1 MHDKTV
7 FPQWLQQF
15 VIVLQDDG
23 NLIKNVTSVVAKFT
37 TLMYY
42 FIYTYMCMYTYNGA
56 YYYLLPPL
64 SLLHPFSLLPPC
76 PSPPSS
82 SLYPLPPS
90 PPSLSSLLFPPSPPS
105 LSSLP
110 LLPPLSSPPPQ
121 GPQTQ
126 ALAMTSPAPSYHTV
140 CWLHQ
145 RATLQLCTKRMR
157 WEWGGGEWEGLV
169 GGLH

>member
-1 MHDKTV
+1 MHHKTV

-23 NLIKNVTSVVAKFT
+23 NLIRNVTSVVAKLT
-37 TLMYY
+37 TLMYMYY
-42 FIYTYMCMYTYNGA
+42 FIYTYMCMYTYTMMHTNISS
-56 YYYLLPPL
+56 LPSPSFLPPL
-64 SLLHPFSLLPPC
+64 SSLPLL
-76 PSPPSS
+76 
-82 SLYPLPPS
+82 
-90 PPSLSSLLFPPSPPS
+90 PPSPPS

-110 LLPPLSSPPPQ
+110 LLPPFSSLPSPPLPPQ

-126 ALAMTSPAPSYHTV
+126 ALAITSPVPSYHTV

-157 WEWGGGEWEGLV
+157 WEWGGGEWGGV
-169 GGLH
+169 GGRIALRPLSM